1 MRYMKRLFILLVTL
15 LMSAMLQAQDTAAFV
30 RSTPPKVGVVLGGGG
45 AKGAAH
51 IGVLKYMEE
60 IGIPVSYVSG
70 TSIGSIIGGL
80 YSLGYSP
87 DEMAELIANIDWSFY
102 MSNSVG
108 RKYQS
113 TSSRLNADTYLFKV
127 PFGTGNFEERSSNFL
142 STLPS
147 GVINGASLT
156 NLFNSLSVGYQDSM
170 DFNDY
175 PIPFACVATDILNG
189 DSVVFH
195 SGEFSTALRS
205 SMAIP
210 GVFSPVQWN
219 GHLLADGGL
228 KDNFPVD
235 VCKQMGAD
243 IVIGVELADELSVNL
258 SDLQSLPQQMSQYI
272 SIAVQGESHRHRHMC
287 DVYMHPDVSGYNM
300 LSFNAAAIDALVKRG
315 YECARQHHDELM
327 AVKAQLDAFGVSGKH
342 LQAPPARRLTP
353 ADTIVLASVTYRGV
367 PEKERDWLARKG
379 GLEVGVPLT
388 IVDIE
393 RAIGIL
399 SGTGAFS
406 AITYKMRKTE
416 EEYWLTH
423 NVFTDVLGRESFD
436 MEIMLA
442 PAEPHSF
449 ALGFR
454 YDSEESA
461 NLLFHFA
468 WNKQRLSG
476 FKADMDINLKY
487 NFEYKVHA
495 SWSTLGLGTINLA
508 YRYHSS
514 RYDLGHYDG
523 EAAWIGWQV
532 DHNNFSLYFSEFQLR
547 DFSFAFGIDEDLYS
561 NHAAFSFSNALN
573 EGVFHFDRAKGTLGL
588 FLRGVYDNLD
598 DAYFATKGSRFRY
611 NAGWRKDNETIFQKE
626 DNGFVDVA
634 LSWQKYYSLSR
645 QFVVVPQLYARTL
658 INYDYDWIYENI
670 VGGTL
675 PGRYMDHQ
683 MPFVGFNKPVHVGDW
698 AAVVRLDL
706 RYNIQGRFYFYLIGN
721 YVRSAEEFTH
731 FFSTEKDCHGNFG
744 AAVRL
749 AYASVIGPLSID
761 LHWNDYNNRL
771 GAYINIGYVF

>member
-1 MRYMKRLFILLVTL
+1 MKYMKRLFVLIAA
-15 LMSAMLQAQDTAAFV
+15 LMASVLLQAQDTVAFT
-30 RSTPPKVGVVLGGGG
+30 RSAPPKVGVVLGGGG

-80 YSLGYSP
+80 YALGYSP
-87 DEMAELIANIDWSFY
+87 DEMAELIANIDWSYY

-113 TSSRLNADTYLFKV
+113 SSSRLNAGTYLFKV
-127 PFGTGNFEERSSNFL
+127 PFGTRNFEERSSNIL

-156 NLFNSLSVGYQDSM
+156 NLFNNLSVGYQDSM
-170 DFNDY
+170 DFNDF

-243 IVIGVELADELSVNL
+243 VVIGIELADELSVNP

-272 SIAVQGESHRHRHMC
+272 SIAVQGESRRHRYMC
-287 DVYMHPDVSGYNM
+287 DVYMHPDVTGYNM
-300 LSFNAAAIDALVKRG
+300 LSFNADAINALVKRG
-315 YECARQHHDELM
+315 YECARSHHEELM
-327 AVKAQLDAFGVSGKH
+327 AVKARLDTFGTYTKR

-367 PEKERDWLARKG
+367 PDEERDWLARKG

-393 RAIGIL
+393 RAIDL
-399 SGTGAFS
+399 LNGTGSFS
-406 AITYKMRKTE
+406 TITYKMRKTE

-436 MEIMLA
+436 MEITLA

-476 FKADMDINLKY
+476 FKAEMDINLKY
-487 NFEYKVHA
+487 NFEFKTRV
-495 SWSTLGLGTINLA
+495 SWSTLGLGTVNLA

-514 RYDLGHYDG
+514 RYDLGHYSG
-523 EAAWIGWQV
+523 ESAWLGWQV
-532 DHNNFSLYFSEFQLR
+532 DHNNFSLFLSEFQLR
-547 DFSFAFGIDEDLYS
+547 DFSFAFGIEEDLYS
-561 NHAAFSFSNALN
+561 NRAAFSFSNALN
-573 EGVFHFDRAKGTLGL
+573 EGFFHFDQAKGTHGV
-588 FLRGVYDNLD
+588 FLRGRYDNLD
-598 DAYFATKGSRFRY
+598 DTYFATKGSYFLY
-611 NAGWRKDNETIFQKE
+611 GVCWRKANDAFFLQA
-626 DNGFVDVA
+626 DNGFVDVS
-634 LSWQKYYSLSR
+634 LSWQNFHSLSR
-645 QFVVVPQLYARTL
+645 RFTMVPQLYVRTL
-658 INYDYDWIYENI
+658 ISYDYEWIYENI
-670 VGGTL
+670 VGGAL

-683 MPFVGFNKPVHVGDW
+683 MPFVGFNKPVQVGDW
-698 AAVVRLDL
+698 AAVARLDL
-706 RYNIQGRFYFYLIGN
+706 RYNVHGKFYLYLIGN
-721 YVRSAEEFTH
+721 YVHSAEELTH
-731 FFSTEKDCHGNFG
+731 LLSDEEDCHGNFG
-744 AAVRL
+744 VAVRL

-761 LHWNDYNNRL
+761 LHWNDYNNRF